1 MTGARQPTRL
11 AGRMRTSPGTT
22 RRQPRYPA
30 NSDGPLIIDRRLTRS
45 GLVPASM
52 WVDTSDLPYSGHRA
66 LGGEIVIGKRDE

>member
-1 MTGARQPTRL
+1 
-11 AGRMRTSPGTT
+11 
-22 RRQPRYPA
+22 
-30 NSDGPLIIDRRLTRS
+30 LIIDRRLTRS